1 MIKTQPNELPVN
13 QGKEGMK
20 QFQVI
25 LTKILLLLQP
35 LWRTVWGFLKK
46 LEIKLPY
53 DPAIPLLGT
62 YPEETKIEKDPCI
75 PLYICTAASLAFPV
89 LLGI

>member
-53 DPAIPLLGT
+53 DSAVLLLDI
-62 YPEETKIEKDPCI
+62 YPEETITEKDTCI
-75 PLYICTAASLAFPV
+75 LMFICSLQHY
-89 LLGI
+89 LQ